1 MNHGDINTNNINNGT
16 GYQNINSNRLTNVI
30 YSSTNKENIIKGNYN
45 NYYTN
50 LNLNLK
56 NKRRKKKTNSCE
68 MNDKIK
74 YIENL
79 LSPHKNNK
87 NKKNKEKKIESIS
100 FENWKYLCDNL
111 YDKTKSTFE
120 KCKEII
126 NNQLIN
132 RKDLILV

>member
-87 NKKNKEKKIESIS
+87 NKISKEKKCENIS
-100 FENWKYLCDNL
+100 FESWKFLCDNL
-111 YDKTKSTFE
+111 YDKTKNTLE

-126 NNQLIN
+126 NSQL
-132 RKDLILV
+132 VF

>member
-1 MNHGDINTNNINNGT
+1 MSHGDLNINNINNGN

-30 YSSTNKENIIKGNYN
+30 YSSSNKENIIKGNYN

-50 LNLNLK
+50 LNLNIK

-87 NKKNKEKKIESIS
+87 NKKNKEKKVDNIS
-100 FENWKYLCDNL
+100 FDNWKFLCDNL
-111 YDKTKSTFE
+111 YDKTKTTLE

-126 NNQLIN
+126 NNQLI
-132 RKDLILV
+132 LQ

>member
-1 MNHGDINTNNINNGT
+1 MSHGDINTNNINNGT

-50 LNLNLK
+50 LNLNIK

-79 LSPHKNNK
+79 LSPHKNNR
-87 NKKNKEKKIESIS
+87 NKKNKEKKGENIS
-100 FENWKYLCDNL
+100 FESWKFLCDNL
-111 YDKTKSTFE
+111 YDKTKNTLE

-126 NNQLIN
+126 NSQL
-132 RKDLILV
+132 VF